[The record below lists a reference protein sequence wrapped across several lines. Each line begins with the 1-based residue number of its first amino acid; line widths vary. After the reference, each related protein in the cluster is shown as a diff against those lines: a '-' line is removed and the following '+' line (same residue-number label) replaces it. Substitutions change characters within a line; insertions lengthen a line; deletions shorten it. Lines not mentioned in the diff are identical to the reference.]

1 MPDPR
6 TKETA
11 LATLVALREDV
22 AQSMSDPTAKAA
34 LTEALVREILNEAWR
49 QQFDDE
55 DTAFQAAVRDLV
67 NEVLDSALEEPGQ

>member
-11 LATLVALREDV
+11 LVTLFALREDV
-22 AQSMSDPTAKAA
+22 TQGMSDPTAKAA
-34 LTEALVREILNEAWR
+34 LTETLVREILNEAWR

-55 DTAFQAAVRDLV
+55 DTAFQAAIRDLV
-67 NEVLDSALEEPGQ
+67 NEVLDSALEETGQ